1 MPLSLAELRH
11 RAAAFA
17 TEYAAT
23 ASERAES
30 QSFWRDLLDVFG
42 QNRRRVAQ
50 FEVPVKKADGGRRN
64 SNFATS
70 RVAV

>member
-17 TEYAAT
+17 HEYTDT

-30 QSFWRDLLDVFG
+30 QSFWRDFLDVFG

-50 FEVPVKKADGGRRN
+50 FEVPVKKDGGG
-64 SNFATS
+64 
-70 RVAV
+70 